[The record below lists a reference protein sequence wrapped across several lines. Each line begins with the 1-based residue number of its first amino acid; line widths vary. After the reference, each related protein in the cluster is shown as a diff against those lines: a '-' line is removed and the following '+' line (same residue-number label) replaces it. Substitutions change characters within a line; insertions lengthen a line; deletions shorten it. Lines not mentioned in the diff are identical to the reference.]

1 MDMGPPCVRRV
12 DRRLRCGIVTKV
24 TEWAAT
30 VDRRYHD
37 AVILGLDSVITE
49 TASGTTEIIETRDS
63 TVPLLRRLRDVG
75 VATAIYSSARD
86 CAQVL
91 RAAGIVDL
99 VSLVVDEAE
108 TAAKPHHRGHLKA
121 TGG

>member
-1 MDMGPPCVRRV
+1 M
-12 DRRLRCGIVTKV
+12 

-49 TASGTTEIIETRDS
+49 TASGTVEARDS
-63 TVPLLRRLRDVG
+63 TVPSLRRLRDVG
-75 VATAIYSSARD
+75 VATTLYSSARD